1 MNRVEVYLKAKEKLE
16 ELAKTEH
23 IDINKYYS
31 PATPKTLKENRAMS
45 VLSRE
50 REIDALLTDNIWEIL
65 SSFIPNHLILSRS

>member
-31 PATPKTLKENRAMS
+31 PATPKTLKENRAENQ
-45 VLSRE
+45 V
-50 REIDALLTDNIWEIL
+50 
-65 SSFIPNHLILSRS
+65 